1 MNREQRRKLAKEQ
14 NRPNSKKNFADGGT
28 VKMSLAKIQDNE
40 DLKPCDTEVLDLFAK
55 RMDWAEQ
62 NLVKNDYSKAII
74 ILGCNYL
81 DALCSLRFDI
91 TPPDDKV
98 IIRDIM
104 NFIGNSANLFGG
116 MLDDD
121 EDEDYNIRNYS
132 VNEKITSAK
141 EANKADIPFCII
153 HDSYS
158 GWTMPDA
165 EIVDDIYAS
174 FVAKHA
180 DELAPFLLNTH
191 KTEVMGDEEYI
202 MEVLQMI
209 LKKTDELLPEAQVKS
224 NKYMM
229 KL

>member
-14 NRPNSKKNFADGGT
+14 NRANSKKNFVDGGT

-116 MLDDD
+116 MLEDDK
-121 EDEDYNIRNYS
+121 DEDYNIRNYS
-132 VNEKITSAK
+132 VNEKIASAK

-180 DELAPFLLNTH
+180 DELAPFLLNTN
-191 KTEVMGDEEYI
+191 KSEVMGDEEYI